1 MPATQ
6 AVQLLCPL
14 LAAMVPGASPLN
26 FILRKSLERLWSCLG
41 TYLKLIKQRGQVE
54 TDQKPN
60 DQKQDDQSPT
70 NP

>member
-1 MPATQ
+1 MNSLSNRPERILASWRRVT
-6 AVQLLCPL
+6 LC
-14 LAAMVPGASPLN
+14 LARLAKC
-26 FILRKSLERLWSCLG
+26 RRLWSCLG

-70 NP
+70 DP